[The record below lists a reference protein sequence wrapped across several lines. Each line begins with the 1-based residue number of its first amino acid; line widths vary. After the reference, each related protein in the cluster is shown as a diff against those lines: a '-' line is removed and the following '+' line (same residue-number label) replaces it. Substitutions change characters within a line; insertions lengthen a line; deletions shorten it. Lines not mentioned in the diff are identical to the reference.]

1 VVTQSKNVRKA
12 KYLSIQI
19 KYVRQKRKSNF
30 DDLTLKQK
38 RTNAIMTLTD
48 SKSEGEKTIVT
59 LTDFSNDRY
68 KIDLFNRYKS

>member
-1 VVTQSKNVRKA
+1 MVTQSKNVRKA